1 MDLGQRKV
9 GVLKMHFLRAGT
21 VGQFIQDD
29 LNDLPVRD
37 GDPGDTILVE
47 IAMSILLA
55 GFTP

>member
-1 MDLGQRKV
+1 M
-9 GVLKMHFLRAGT
+9 KMHFLRAGT